1 MNFLK
6 MILVFATTVCMAQAN
21 YNIKGHFESTAN
33 KEIVLKGF
41 TSEAAF
47 ILNKTTIDS
56 NGNFIINYPADY
68 VGAALLDINNGKK
81 LIVLLN
87 HENFEIQWDDL
98 NTTKSLKFTNSVENT
113 TFDYGL
119 SLYQNTNEKK
129 VGISYLLPYY
139 ENDNVKRTFF
149 KNELAQLNQAIPD
162 YMNGLSVKLY
172 ASYYLK
178 IRVLMADYATSIKR
192 NPKGIPA
199 LEQTF
204 NQINFA
210 DERLIHSGLYYELL
224 ETHVVAMEYYGEKA
238 TQQLNQST
246 DKILASLKSKPELK
260 QNVAEYLFNLFEKRS
275 LFESSEHIALA
286 MLNDDTCQLDD
297 KHKALFEQYRKMAN
311 GKTAPNIELLA
322 AKTVNLYNLKSNYK
336 LVVFGASW
344 CSKCV
349 EEIPK
354 LKAFYADW
362 KKKHNIEI
370 IFVSLD
376 TDKNEYA
383 NFTKDFPWLSSCD
396 FFFFLTKAARDYCVF
411 ATPTIYLLDANN
423 TIKIKPISAD
433 QVNAW
438 LDLHP

>member
-6 MILVFATTVCMAQAN
+6 LIVLFSTTVCVAQAK
-21 YNIKGHFESTAN
+21 YTIKGHFEDTAN
-33 KEIVLKGF
+33 REIVLKGY
-41 TSEAAF
+41 TSEADL
-47 ILNKTTIDS
+47 ILSKSNTDN
-56 NGNFIINYPADY
+56 NGNFSIDYPADY
-68 VGAALLDINNGKK
+68 VGAALLDVDKGKK

-98 NTTKSLKFTNSVENT
+98 NTTKSIKFTNSIENT
-113 TFDYGL
+113 TFDYGM

-129 VGISYLLPYY
+129 AGISYLLPYY
-139 ENDNVKRTFF
+139 ANDNAKSTFF
-149 KNELAQLNQAIPD
+149 KNELMQLNQAIPD
-162 YMNGLSVKLY
+162 YLNGLSDQLY
-172 ASYYLK
+172 ASFYLK
-178 IRVLMADYATSIKR
+178 IRVLMADLSLSIKR
-192 NPKGIPA
+192 NPQRIPE
-199 LEQTF
+199 LEQVF
-204 NQINFA
+204 NQLDFA
-210 DERLIHSGLYYELL
+210 DNRLIHSGLYYELL
-224 ETHVVAMEYYGEKA
+224 ETYLVAIEYYGDKA
-238 TQQLNQST
+238 AQHLNQST
-246 DKILASLKSKPELK
+246 DKILVSLKSKPELK

-275 LFESSEHIALA
+275 LFGCSEHIALT
-286 MLNDDTCQLDD
+286 MLNDDTCQLND

-322 AKTVNLYNLKSNYK
+322 DKTGNLNNLKSNYK

-354 LKAFYADW
+354 LKAFYSDW
-362 KKKHNIEI
+362 KKKNNLEI

-383 NFTKDFPWLSSCD
+383 NFIKDFPWLSSCD
-396 FFFFLTKAARDYCVF
+396 FKGWETKAARDYCVF
-411 ATPTIYLLDANN
+411 ATPTMYLLDANN

>member
-6 MILVFATTVCMAQAN
+6 LILLFSTIVCVAQAK
-21 YNIKGHFESTAN
+21 YTIKGHFETASN
-33 KEIVLKGF
+33 KEIVLRGYN
-41 TSEAAF
+41 SEADLV
-47 ILNKTTIDS
+47 LNKSTTDA
-56 NGNFIINYPADY
+56 NGNFIINYPADFI
-68 VGAALLDINNGKK
+68 GAAMLEIDQEKK
-81 LIVLLN
+81 LILLLN

-98 NTTKSLKFTNSVENT
+98 NTTKNLKFTNSIENT
-113 TFDYGL
+113 TFDSGL

-129 VGISYLLPYY
+129 VGVSYLIPYY
-139 ENDNVKRTFF
+139 TNDANKSLFF
-149 KNELAQLNQAIPD
+149 KNELAQLNQVIPD
-162 YMNGLSVKLY
+162 YLNGLSNKLY

-178 IRVLMADYATSIKR
+178 IRMLMADYSMSIKR
-192 NPKGIPA
+192 NPQRIPE

-204 NQINFA
+204 NQLDFA
-210 DERLIHSGLYYELL
+210 DDRLIHSGLYYELL
-224 ETHVVAMEYYGEKA
+224 ETHVVAMEHYGEKA
-238 TQQLNQST
+238 AQHLNQST
-246 DKILASLKSKPELK
+246 DKILTSLKSKAELK

-286 MLNDDTCQLDD
+286 MLNDATCQLDD
-297 KHKALFEQYRKMAN
+297 KHRALFEQYRKMAN
-311 GKTAPNIELLA
+311 GKTAPNIELHN
-322 AKTVNLYNLKSNYK
+322 AKAEPIYNLKSKYK

-344 CSKCV
+344 CSKCI

-362 KKKHNIEI
+362 KKKSNLEI

-376 TDKNEYA
+376 TDKNEYT

-396 FFFFLTKAARDYCVF
+396 FAGWETKAARDYCVF
-411 ATPTIYLLDANN
+411 ATPTMYLLDANN

>member
-6 MILVFATTVCMAQAN
+6 LILLFSTTVCVAQTK
-21 YNIKGHFESTAN
+21 YTIKGHFETASN
-33 KEIVLKGF
+33 KEIVLKGY
-41 TSEAAF
+41 TSEADF
-47 ILNKTTIDS
+47 ILNKSTIDG

-68 VGAALLDINNGKK
+68 MGAAMLEIGQEKK

-98 NTTKSLKFTNSVENT
+98 NTTKSLKFTNSIENT

-139 ENDNVKRTFF
+139 ANDNAKSTFF
-149 KNELAQLNQAIPD
+149 KNELTQLNQAIPD
-162 YMNGLSVKLY
+162 YLNGLSDQLY

-178 IRVLMADYATSIKR
+178 IRVLMADYSMSIKR

-204 NQINFA
+204 NQLNFA
-210 DERLIHSGLYYELL
+210 DERLIHSGLYYEFL
-224 ETHVVAMEYYGEKA
+224 ETHVVAMEHYGEKA

-260 QNVAEYLFNLFEKRS
+260 QNIAEYLFNLFEKRS

-286 MLNDDTCQLDD
+286 MLNDDTCQLND
-297 KHKALFEQYRKMAN
+297 KYKALFEQYRKMAN
-311 GKTAPNIELLA
+311 GRTAPNIELHT
-322 AKTVNLYNLKSNYK
+322 AKSENLYNLKSKYK

-362 KKKHNIEI
+362 NMKHNLEI

-376 TDKNEYA
+376 TDKNEYI

-396 FFFFLTKAARDYCVF
+396 FAGWETKAARDYCVF
-411 ATPTIYLLDANN
+411 ATPTMYLLDANN

>member
-396 FFFFLTKAARDYCVF
+396 FSGWETKAARDYCVF

>member
-21 YNIKGHFESTAN
+21 YTINGHFESTAN

-41 TSEAAF
+41 TSEADF

-162 YMNGLSVKLY
+162 YMNGLSDKLY

-178 IRVLMADYATSIKR
+178 IRILMADYSMSIKR
-192 NPKGIPA
+192 NPQGIPA
-199 LEQTF
+199 LEQIF
-204 NQINFA
+204 NQLNFA
-210 DERLIHSGLYYELL
+210 DERLIHSGLYCELL
-224 ETHVVAMEYYGEKA
+224 ETHIVAMEHYGDKA
-238 TQQLNQST
+238 AQHLNQST
-246 DKILASLKSKPELK
+246 DKILASIKSKPELK

-322 AKTVNLYNLKSNYK
+322 AKTVNLYSLKSKYK

-396 FFFFLTKAARDYCVF
+396 FSGWETKAARDYCVF
-411 ATPTIYLLDANN
+411 ATPTMYLLDVNN